1 MTNRKI
7 LYALG
12 FCAAIVSFAQNLY
25 VPLMPEIQKELHT
38 SLYMVNLS
46 VTLFTV
52 ALAVLQI
59 VYGPLIDRIGRK
71 KILLPGM
78 IIYVAATIG
87 CSFSFS
93 IEMLLGFRLLQGI
106 GAAAV
111 PLVAATMIGDLFEGK
126 ERAES
131 MATYQMILGIA
142 PALGPLIGGAI
153 GSVAGYSGAF
163 GFLAVTA
170 FIMLLVVIFVFP
182 ETGPVSVQSKRLDLG
197 SFARIFKNRTGSSVL
212 LTGFVLYDV
221 FYTLIVFLPIVLKDG
236 YHLSVAQIGL
246 ASMLLVAF
254 SLIGSKL
261 SGKLQTKLGSAKS
274 LNLTFSSVIIG
285 LILFIIAAKMSMI
298 ALLITLG
305 IIGFFCGL
313 TMSALPTLLS
323 AEFVKERATAIGVY
337 NFVRYLGMA
346 TAPML
351 GSLLYSYGGVTLLI
365 GCTAL
370 LVGVAVVY
378 SSLQLGLM
386 IKKADRAKETH

>member
-1 MTNRKI
+1 MKNRKI

-46 VTLFTV
+46 ITLFTI

-78 IIYVAATIG
+78 ILYVLATIG

-111 PLVAATMIGDLFEGK
+111 PLVAATMIGDLFDGK

-142 PALGPLIGGAI
+142 PAIGPLIGGAI

-170 FIMLLVVIFVFP
+170 FLMLLVVIFVLP
-182 ETGPVSVQSKRLDLG
+182 ETGPVSVHSKRLDLG

-221 FYTLIVFLPIVLKDG
+221 FYTLIVFLPIILKDG
-236 YHLSVAQIGL
+236 YRLSVAQIGL
-246 ASMLLVAF
+246 ASMLLMAF

-261 SGKLQTKLGSAKS
+261 SGTLQAKIGSAKS
-274 LNLTFSSVIIG
+274 LILTFSCVIIG
-285 LILFIIAAKMSMI
+285 LILFIITAKMSLI

-305 IIGFFCGL
+305 FIGFFCGL

-346 TAPML
+346 AAPML
-351 GSLLYSYGGVTLLI
+351 GSLLYFYGGVTLLI
-365 GCTAL
+365 GITAL
-370 LVGVAVVY
+370 LVGVAVVF
-378 SSLQLGLM
+378 SSVQLGLM
-386 IKKADRAKETH
+386 LKKRDRAKGTF

>member
-1 MTNRKI
+1 MNNRKI

-25 VPLMPEIQKELHT
+25 VPLMPEIQKDLHT

-59 VYGPLIDRIGRK
+59 VYGPLIDRNGRK

-78 IIYVAATIG
+78 IIYVLATLG
-87 CSFSFS
+87 CSLSFS
-93 IEMLLGFRLLQGI
+93 IEMLLIFRLFQGI

-126 ERAES
+126 ERAEA

-142 PALGPLIGGAI
+142 PAVGPLIGGAI

-170 FIMLLVVIFVFP
+170 FIMLLVVILVLP
-182 ETGPVSVQSKRLDLG
+182 ETQPVNVQSNRLDLG
-197 SFARIFKNRTGSSVL
+197 SFARIFKNRTGSAVL
-212 LTGFVLYDV
+212 FTGFVLYDV
-221 FYTLIVFLPIVLKDG
+221 FYTLIVFLPVILEAR

-246 ASMLLVAF
+246 ASMLLMAF
-254 SLIGSKL
+254 SLVGSKL
-261 SGKLQTKLGSAKS
+261 SGKLQARIGSSKS
-274 LNLTFSSVIIG
+274 LILTFSFVIVS
-285 LILFIIAAKMSMI
+285 LILFIIAVQMSLLV
-298 ALLITLG
+298 LLITLG

-313 TMSALPTLLS
+313 TMSALPTLL
-323 AEFVKERATAIGVY
+323 AVEFVKERATAIGVY

-351 GSLLYSYGGVTLLI
+351 GSLLYFYGGLTLLI
-365 GCTAL
+365 GFTAF
-370 LVGVAVVY
+370 LVGVAVVF
-378 SSLQLGLM
+378 SSLQLGLLT
-386 IKKADRAKETH
+386 KKTDGAKGIH

>member
-1 MTNRKI
+1 MKHRKI

-25 VPLMPEIQKELHT
+25 VPLIPEIQKELNT

-52 ALAVLQI
+52 ALAVFQI
-59 VYGPLIDRIGRK
+59 VYGPLIDRNGRK

-78 IIYVAATIG
+78 IIYLLATIG

-93 IEMLLGFRLLQGI
+93 IEMLLIFRLLQGI

-142 PALGPLIGGAI
+142 PAVGPLIGGAV

-170 FIMLLVVIFVFP
+170 FIMLLVVIWVLP
-182 ETGPVSVQSKRLDLG
+182 ETRPVSVQSNRLDLG
-197 SFARIFKNRTGSSVL
+197 SFVRIFKNRTGSAVL
-212 LTGFVLYDV
+212 FTGFVLYDV
-221 FYTLIVFLPIVLKDG
+221 FYTLIVFLPVVLKAG
-236 YHLSVAQIGL
+236 YHLSTTQIGL
-246 ASMLLVAF
+246 ASMLLMVF
-254 SLIGSKL
+254 SLIGSKI
-261 SGKLQTKLGSAKS
+261 SGRLQAKIGSAKS
-274 LNLTFSSVIIG
+274 LILTFSIVIIS
-285 LILFIIAAKMSMI
+285 LVLFIFAVQMSLI
-298 ALLITLG
+298 ILLITLG

-313 TMSALPTLLS
+313 TMSTLPTLLS
-323 AEFVKERATAIGVY
+323 EEFVKERATANGVY
-337 NFVRYLGMA
+337 NLVRYLGMA
-346 TAPML
+346 TSPML

-370 LVGVAVVY
+370 LVGMAVVF
-378 SSLQLGLM
+378 SSIQLGF
-386 IKKADRAKETH
+386 ITKKTDSATGTH

>member
-93 IEMLLGFRLLQGI
+93 IDMLLGFRLLQGI

-170 FIMLLVVIFVFP
+170 FIMLLVVIFVLP
-182 ETGPVSVQSKRLDLG
+182 ETGPVSVPSKRLDLG

-274 LNLTFSSVIIG
+274 LILTFSSVIIG